1 MRVRAGRRGPAQRGC
16 NRRASLASPE
26 RITILTPL
34 SKTDAMKIEQSSS
47 GDRVARIEARLR
59 QQLAPDSL
67 DIVDESA
74 QHAGHA
80 GARSGGGHFAATIV
94 SNRFEGLNPIQRH
107 RLVYEA
113 LGDLMKTDIHALS
126 VRALTPKEL

>member
-1 MRVRAGRRGPAQRGC
+1 
-16 NRRASLASPE
+16 
-26 RITILTPL
+26 
-34 SKTDAMKIEQSSS
+34 MKIEQSSS

-67 DIVDESA
+67 EILDESA

-94 SNRFEGLNPIQRH
+94 SNRFEGLNPLQRH

-113 LGDLMKTDIHALS
+113 LGELMKTDIHALS

>member
-1 MRVRAGRRGPAQRGC
+1 MV
-16 NRRASLASPE
+16 
-26 RITILTPL
+26 
-34 SKTDAMKIEQSSS
+34 
-47 GDRVARIEARLR
+47 RIEARLR
-59 QQLAPDSL
+59 ETLAPERIE
-67 DIVDESA
+67 IVDESA

-113 LGDLMKTDIHALS
+113 LGELMKTDIHALS

>member
-1 MRVRAGRRGPAQRGC
+1 MSNNG
-16 NRRASLASPE
+16 
-26 RITILTPL
+26 
-34 SKTDAMKIEQSSS
+34 
-47 GDRVARIEARLR
+47 RVARIEARLR

-74 QHAGHA
+74 QHAGHV
-80 GARSGGGHFAATIV
+80 GARSGGGHFAVAIV
-94 SNRFEGLNPIQRH
+94 SNRFEGLNAIQRH

-113 LGDLMKTDIHALS
+113 LGELMKTDIHALS

>member
-1 MRVRAGRRGPAQRGC
+1 M
-16 NRRASLASPE
+16 NN
-26 RITILTPL
+26 
-34 SKTDAMKIEQSSS
+34 
-47 GDRVARIEARLR
+47 DRVARIEARLR
-59 QQLAPDSL
+59 RQLAPDSL
-67 DIVDESA
+67 EIIDESA

-94 SNRFEGLNPIQRH
+94 SKRFEGLNPIQRH

-113 LGDLMKTDIHALS
+113 LGELMKTDIHALS

>member
-1 MRVRAGRRGPAQRGC
+1 M
-16 NRRASLASPE
+16 
-26 RITILTPL
+26 
-34 SKTDAMKIEQSSS
+34 
-47 GDRVARIEARLR
+47 ARIEARLR

-67 DIVDESA
+67 EIIDESA

-94 SNRFEGLNPIQRH
+94 SKRFEGLNPIQRH

-113 LGDLMKTDIHALS
+113 LGELMKTDIHALS

>member
-1 MRVRAGRRGPAQRGC
+1 MNNNSERV
-16 NRRASLASPE
+16 S
-26 RITILTPL
+26 
-34 SKTDAMKIEQSSS
+34 
-47 GDRVARIEARLR
+47 RIEARLR

-67 DIVDESA
+67 DIADESA

-80 GARSGGGHFAATIV
+80 GARSGGGHFAVTIV
-94 SNRFEGLNPIQRH
+94 SGRFEGLNPIQRH

-113 LGDLMKTDIHALS
+113 LGELMKTDIHALS

>member
-1 MRVRAGRRGPAQRGC
+1 
-16 NRRASLASPE
+16 
-26 RITILTPL
+26 
-34 SKTDAMKIEQSSS
+34 MKIEQSSS

-80 GARSGGGHFAATIV
+80 GARGGGGHFAATIV

>member
-1 MRVRAGRRGPAQRGC
+1 
-16 NRRASLASPE
+16 
-26 RITILTPL
+26 
-34 SKTDAMKIEQSSS
+34 MKIEQSNS
-47 GDRVARIEARLR
+47 GGRVARIEARLR

>member
-1 MRVRAGRRGPAQRGC
+1 MTT
-16 NRRASLASPE
+16 SE
-26 RITILTPL
+26 
-34 SKTDAMKIEQSSS
+34 
-47 GDRVARIEARLR
+47 RVARIEARLR

-67 DIVDESA
+67 EIVDESA

-80 GARSGGGHFAATIV
+80 GARGGGGHFAATIV
-94 SNRFEGLNPIQRH
+94 SKRFEGLSPIQRH

-113 LGDLMKTDIHALS
+113 LGELMKTDIHALS

>member
-1 MRVRAGRRGPAQRGC
+1 MTVKQSNTG
-16 NRRASLASPE
+16 AS
-26 RITILTPL
+26 
-34 SKTDAMKIEQSSS
+34 
-47 GDRVARIEARLR
+47 DRVARIEARLR

-80 GARSGGGHFAATIV
+80 GARSGGGHFVAMIV
-94 SNRFEGLNPIQRH
+94 SNRFEGLNAIQRH

-113 LGDLMKTDIHALS
+113 LGELMKTDIHALS